1 VSALTAFVQSVTYRP
16 ILARDGS
23 VTYVERLTRWY
34 GGRTVADRISADDY
48 QFITDV
54 AALADCCDGL
64 DALREG
70 TP

>member
-1 VSALTAFVQSVTYRP
+1 VTLDTFVQSVTYRP
-16 ILARDGS
+16 VMARDGS
-23 VTYVERLTRWY
+23 VAYVERLTRWY

-64 DALREG
+64 DVLRERKR
-70 TP
+70 

>member
-1 VSALTAFVQSVTYRP
+1 
-16 ILARDGS
+16 

-70 TP
+70 KQ